1 MESLVPDGEMR
12 VQLHGFE
19 NVYTVFLPSMS
30 ELQLDGTAVLLQDI
44 VLTLSDR
51 DNRWQLPHY
60 YTVADAAQHLPN
72 KTARVGKMTIE
83 VSVTCALPEYRV
95 SFIYRTLQGE
105 VSVHH
110 VTVSESTTV
119 HQLRC
124 LCCGK
129 VDTFEWKAVLTNGTV
144 NLSLAHYKATMA
156 DVGVVDGTMLTLTE
170 STAHNTQ
177 EGGFTFF
184 VKTLTGKTIPIT
196 DATANWTIGQVKQ
209 AVYDKEEICIEQQHL
224 IFAGHQLRDPTS
236 TLSDYRIQTESTLHL
251 VLGLRVPSLTF
262 DARHTTNVH
271 IASKHSL
278 ERIDATFKTTVCDL
292 VVSHSA
298 EHYAVNKLST

>member
-1 MESLVPDGEMR
+1 
-12 VQLHGFE
+12 
-19 NVYTVFLPSMS
+19 
-30 ELQLDGTAVLLQDI
+30 
-44 VLTLSDR
+44 
-51 DNRWQLPHY
+51 
-60 YTVADAAQHLPN
+60 
-72 KTARVGKMTIE
+72 
-83 VSVTCALPEYRV
+83 
-95 SFIYRTLQGE
+95 
-105 VSVHH
+105 
-110 VTVSESTTV
+110 
-119 HQLRC
+119 
-124 LCCGK
+124 
-129 VDTFEWKAVLTNGTV
+129 
-144 NLSLAHYKATMA
+144 MA

-271 IASKHSL
+271 IASKHSADRAGMNNDL
-278 ERIDATFKTTVCDL
+278 RKDLNIECRVRAASYFPVSYMRHLSCCLAIRTTIVSPSPDTVLPQAIDIHHPQHKHNLHQSLANCVQRLGAPRTGLTGCFAIRELIKRAQLSVSWGSGLPLAKNTEGFSFGGRQIQIQCGLDL
-292 VVSHSA
+292 VSINHLNQKSRSQRGEESQQHQPHSPN
-298 EHYAVNKLST
+298 HLQLLY